1 MAIQVGLDVLMAT
14 DFAILRGKRVGVV
27 CNQASI
33 AGDIR
38 HIVDIFYNA
47 HQHQKF
53 TLTALFGPQHGL
65 WGHTQDN
72 MIEWEGGYRDHRT
85 GITVYSLYGEHR
97 RPTAEMLRDLDVL
110 VIDLQDVGA
119 KYYTFIWT
127 MALCMDAC
135 KEHDVEVCVLDRPNP
150 IGGTQIE
157 GPFRHGEYT
166 SFVGLHD
173 LPPRHGMT
181 IAEIARYLQAN
192 YYPDVKLQVVTMQG
206 WQREMYFAD
215 TGFPFAMPSPNI
227 PVPDTTIVYPG
238 QCLLEATN
246 LSEGRGTTRPFELFG
261 AGFINAWELADV
273 LQQRALPGIFFRPLL
288 YQPTFHK
295 FASQVCGGLFMHVTD
310 RTQFKPFL
318 TTIAI
323 LREVIQLYP
332 HDFRWNSPPY
342 EYEFEKLPFDILVG
356 NSWIREMLDAGADPQ
371 EIEAEWQPQT
381 EAFRE
386 IRQPF
391 LLY

>member
-1 MAIQVGLDVLMAT
+1 MAVQVGLDVLIAT
-14 DFAILRGKRVGVV
+14 DFAVLHGKRVGVV

-38 HIVDIFYNA
+38 HIVDIFYDA
-47 HQHQKF
+47 YQRKKF
-53 TLTALFGPQHGL
+53 ELKALFGPQHGL

-72 MIEWEGGYRDHRT
+72 MIEWEGGYRDPRT

-119 KYYTFIWT
+119 KCYTFIWT

-135 KEHDVEVCVLDRPNP
+135 REHGVAVCVLDRPNP

-157 GPFRHGEYT
+157 GPFRHGEFT

-173 LPPRHGMT
+173 LPSRHGMT
-181 IAEIARYLQAN
+181 IAEIARYLQSF
-192 YYPDVKLQVVTMQG
+192 YYPDVNLQVVKMEG
-206 WQREMYFAD
+206 WRREMYFAE
-215 TGFPFAMPSPNI
+215 TGLPFAMPSPNI
-227 PVPDTTIVYPG
+227 PVPDTTVVYPG

-261 AGFINAWELADV
+261 AGYINAWEFAEALHN
-273 LQQRALPGIFFRPLL
+273 LALPGIYFRPLL

-295 FASQVCGGLFMHVTD
+295 FASQVCGGVFMHVTD
-310 RTQFKPFL
+310 RWQFKPFL

-323 LREVIQLYP
+323 LREAIRLYP
-332 HDFRWNSPPY
+332 NDFRWKNPPY
-342 EYEFEKLPFDILVG
+342 EYEFEKMPIDILVG
-356 NSWIREMLDAGADPQ
+356 NSWIREMLNDGADPR
-371 EIEAEWQPQT
+371 EIEANWLQET
-381 EAFRE
+381 EAFRKLRE
-386 IRQPF
+386 PF